1 MKDLINQ
8 AIVYLANFS
17 VEQWIWLAVAGLIL
31 IYIFYNRKQYVSLF
45 RQAVIVSEESF
56 NSGEGRKKLE
66 AAVNFILY
74 RTSSLPWIARIVIIR
89 FISKK
94 RMIDI
99 IEKTLQKFSDIFAN
113 SYKIDIKGNEKD
125 GEN

>member
-1 MKDLINQ
+1 MKDLINK
-8 AIVYLANFS
+8 AIGYLAGFS
-17 VEQWIWLAVAGLIL
+17 MEQWILIAVAGLIL
-31 IYIFYNRKQYVSLF
+31 VYLIYNRKQYVNVF
-45 RQAVIVSEESF
+45 RQSVIFAEESF
-56 NSGEGRKKLE
+56 NHGENRKKLE

-74 RTSSLPWIARIVIIR
+74 RTSSLPWVARIIIIK
-89 FISKK
+89 FISRK

-113 SYKIDIKGNEKD
+113 GYKVDIKGNED

>member
-1 MKDLINQ
+1 MKDLINK
-8 AIVYLANFS
+8 AIGYLAGFNT
-17 VEQWIWLAVAGLIL
+17 EQWVWIAVAGAIL
-31 IYIFYNRKQYVSLF
+31 IYIVYNRKQYVNLF

-66 AAVNFILY
+66 AAINFILY

-99 IEKTLQKFSDIFAN
+99 IEKTLQKFSDIFAAG
-113 SYKIDIKGNEKD
+113 YKVDIKGNED

>member
-1 MKDLINQ
+1 MKDLINK
-8 AIVYLANFS
+8 AIGYLASFS
-17 VEQWIWLAVAGLIL
+17 MEEWLWLAVAGIILVYLI
-31 IYIFYNRKQYVSLF
+31 YNRKQYVNLF
-45 RQAVIVSEESF
+45 RQSVIFAEESF
-56 NSGEGRKKLE
+56 NHGENGKKLE
-66 AAVNFILY
+66 AAVNFILF

-113 SYKIDIKGNEKD
+113 SYKIDIKGNEED

>member
-8 AIVYLANFS
+8 VVGYLAGFS
-17 VEQWIWLAVAGLIL
+17 VEQWIWITIAGAIL
-31 IYIFYNRKQYVSLF
+31 IYLIYNRKQYVNLF
-45 RQAVIVSEESF
+45 RQSVIFAEESF
-56 NSGEGRKKLE
+56 NHGENGKKLE
-66 AAVNFILY
+66 AAINFILF
-74 RTSSLPWIARIVIIR
+74 RTSSLPWIARIIIIK
-89 FISKK
+89 FISRK

-113 SYKIDIKGNEKD
+113 GYKIDIKGNEED

>member
-8 AIVYLANFS
+8 VVGYLAGFS
-17 VEQWIWLAVAGLIL
+17 VEQWIWLAVAGIILAYLI
-31 IYIFYNRKQYVSLF
+31 YNRKQYVNVFKQS
-45 RQAVIVSEESF
+45 VIFAEESF
-56 NSGEGRKKLE
+56 NRGENRKKLE
-66 AAVNFILY
+66 AAINFILF
-74 RTSSLPWIARIVIIR
+74 RTSSLPWIARIIIIK
-89 FISKK
+89 FISRK

-113 SYKIDIKGNEKD
+113 GYKVDIKGNEED

>member
-1 MKDLINQ
+1 MKDLINK
-8 AIVYLANFS
+8 AIGYFAGFS
-17 VEQWIWLAVAGLIL
+17 IEQWIWIAVAGLIL
-31 IYIFYNRKQYVSLF
+31 VYLIYNRKQYVNVF
-45 RQAVIVSEESF
+45 RQSVIFAEESF
-56 NSGEGRKKLE
+56 NHGENGKKLE

-74 RTSSLPWIARIVIIR
+74 RTSSLPWIARIIIIK
-89 FISKK
+89 FISRK

-113 SYKIDIKGNEKD
+113 GYKVDIKGNED

>member
-1 MKDLINQ
+1 MKDLINK
-8 AIVYLANFS
+8 AIGYLAGFNT
-17 VEQWIWLAVAGLIL
+17 EQWVWIAVAGAIL
-31 IYIFYNRKQYVSLF
+31 IYIVYNRKQYVNLF

-66 AAVNFILY
+66 AAINFILY
-74 RTSSLPWIARIVIIR
+74 RTSSLPWIARIIIIR

-113 SYKIDIKGNEKD
+113 SYKIDIKGNEED

>member
-1 MKDLINQ
+1 MKDLINK
-8 AIVYLANFS
+8 AIGYLAGFNT
-17 VEQWIWLAVAGLIL
+17 EQWVWVAVAGAIL
-31 IYIFYNRKQYVSLF
+31 IYIVYNRKQYVNLF

-66 AAVNFILY
+66 AAINFILY

-89 FISKK
+89 FINKK
-94 RMIDI
+94 RMVDI

-113 SYKIDIKGNEKD
+113 SYKIDIKGNEED

>member
-1 MKDLINQ
+1 MKDLINK
-8 AIVYLANFS
+8 AIGYLAGFNT
-17 VEQWIWLAVAGLIL
+17 EQWVWIAVAGAIL
-31 IYIFYNRKQYVSLF
+31 IYIVYNRKQYVNLF

-66 AAVNFILY
+66 AAINFILY
-74 RTSSLPWIARIVIIR
+74 RTSSLPWIARIVIIK

-99 IEKTLQKFSDIFAN
+99 IEITLQKFSDIFAN
-113 SYKIDIKGNEKD
+113 SYKIDIKGNEED
-125 GEN
+125 GTN

>member
-1 MKDLINQ
+1 MKDLINK
-8 AIVYLANFS
+8 AIGYLAGFS
-17 VEQWIWLAVAGLIL
+17 IEQWIWIAVAVAILVYLI
-31 IYIFYNRKQYVSLF
+31 YNRKQYVNLF
-45 RQAVIVSEESF
+45 RQSVIFAEESF
-56 NSGEGRKKLE
+56 NHGENGKKLE

-74 RTSSLPWIARIVIIR
+74 RTSSLPWIARIIIIK
-89 FISKK
+89 FISRK

-113 SYKIDIKGNEKD
+113 GYKVDIKGNED

>member
-8 AIVYLANFS
+8 VVGYLAGFN
-17 VEQWIWLAVAGLIL
+17 VEQWIWIAVAGLIL
-31 IYIFYNRKQYVSLF
+31 VYLIYNRKQYVNVFKQS
-45 RQAVIVSEESF
+45 VIFAEESF
-56 NSGEGRKKLE
+56 NHGENRKKLE
-66 AAVNFILY
+66 AAVNFILF
-74 RTSSLPWIARIVIIR
+74 RTSSLPWVARIIIIK
-89 FISKK
+89 FISRK

-113 SYKIDIKGNEKD
+113 GYKVDIKGNEED

>member
-8 AIVYLANFS
+8 VVGYLAGFNT
-17 VEQWIWLAVAGLIL
+17 EQWIWIAVAGLIL
-31 IYIFYNRKQYVSLF
+31 VYLIYNRKQYVNVF
-45 RQAVIVSEESF
+45 RQSVIFAEESF
-56 NSGEGRKKLE
+56 NHGENGKKLE
-66 AAVNFILY
+66 AAVNFILF
-74 RTSSLPWIARIVIIR
+74 RTSSLPWVARIIIIK
-89 FISKK
+89 FISRK

-113 SYKIDIKGNEKD
+113 GYKVDIKGNED

>member
-8 AIVYLANFS
+8 VVGYLAGFNT
-17 VEQWIWLAVAGLIL
+17 EQWIWIAVAGLIL
-31 IYIFYNRKQYVSLF
+31 IYLIYNRKQFVNVF
-45 RQAVIVSEESF
+45 RQSVIFAEESF
-56 NSGEGRKKLE
+56 NHGENGKKLE

-74 RTSSLPWIARIVIIR
+74 RTSSLPWIARIIIIK
-89 FISKK
+89 FISRK

-99 IEKTLQKFSDIFAN
+99 IEKTLQKFSDIFAAG
-113 SYKIDIKGNEKD
+113 YKVDIKGNED

>member
-8 AIVYLANFS
+8 VVGYLAGFNT
-17 VEQWIWLAVAGLIL
+17 EQWIWIAVAGLIL
-31 IYIFYNRKQYVSLF
+31 VYLIYNRKQYVNVF
-45 RQAVIVSEESF
+45 RQSVIFAEESF
-56 NSGEGRKKLE
+56 NHGENGKKLE
-66 AAVNFILY
+66 AAVNFILF
-74 RTSSLPWIARIVIIR
+74 RTSSLPWVARIIIIK
-89 FISKK
+89 FISRK

-113 SYKIDIKGNEKD
+113 GYKIDIKGNEED

>member
-1 MKDLINQ
+1 MKDLINK
-8 AIVYLANFS
+8 AIGYLAGFNT
-17 VEQWIWLAVAGLIL
+17 EQWVWIAVAGAIL
-31 IYIFYNRKQYVSLF
+31 IYIVYNRKQYVNLF

-66 AAVNFILY
+66 AAINFILY
-74 RTSSLPWIARIVIIR
+74 RTSSLPWIARIVIIK

-113 SYKIDIKGNEKD
+113 SYKIDIKGNEED

>member
-1 MKDLINQ
+1 MINQ
-8 AIVYLANFS
+8 VITYLKGFS
-17 VEQWIWLAVAGLIL
+17 QEQWLWITLAGLIL
-31 IYIFYNRKQYVSLF
+31 GYIIYNRKQYVNLF
-45 RQAVIVSEESF
+45 KQAVIVSEESF

-66 AAVNFILY
+66 AAINFILY
-74 RTSSLPWIARIVIIR
+74 RTSTLPWIARIVIIR

-113 SYKIDIKGNEKD
+113 SYKIDIKGNEEN

>member
-1 MKDLINQ
+1 MKVLINQ
-8 AIVYLANFS
+8 VVGYLVGFNT
-17 VEQWIWLAVAGLIL
+17 EQWIWIAVAGLIL
-31 IYIFYNRKQYVSLF
+31 VYLIYNRKQYVNVF
-45 RQAVIVSEESF
+45 RQSVIFAEESF
-56 NSGEGRKKLE
+56 NHGENGKKLE

-74 RTSSLPWIARIVIIR
+74 RTSSLPWVARIIIIK
-89 FISKK
+89 FISRK

-113 SYKIDIKGNEKD
+113 GYKVDIKGNED

>member
-8 AIVYLANFS
+8 VVGYLAGFNT
-17 VEQWIWLAVAGLIL
+17 EQWIWIAVAGLIL
-31 IYIFYNRKQYVSLF
+31 VYLIYNRKQYVNVF
-45 RQAVIVSEESF
+45 RQSVIFAEESF
-56 NSGEGRKKLE
+56 NHGENRKKLE
-66 AAVNFILY
+66 AAVNFILF
-74 RTSSLPWIARIVIIR
+74 RTSSLPWIARIIIIK

-99 IEKTLQKFSDIFAN
+99 IEKTLQKFSDVFAN
-113 SYKIDIKGNEKD
+113 GYKVDIKGNED

>member
-31 IYIFYNRKQYVSLF
+31 IYIFYNRKQYFNLF